1 MAARGNASLGAAPA
15 VLPPRGG
22 STATAG
28 PLRAASA
35 APTATPALLAAAL
48 SALSRGWGDACA
60 APPPASASASSAA
73 APILSLEGARA
84 ALRALPASSPL
95 AALADGPLRDALAA
109 CGAVCIR
116 GVYVPP
122 TLAVAQGA
130 AGAEALAEASAAA
143 AAAASAPAAA
153 AASAPSLAPPSSLAD
168 AAYRLMLEVLSD
180 RPSFRKT
187 DLQSAI
193 KAASLPA
200 GAAAGDAAAALSEA
214 QLARVVKVLCRSRG
228 NQWCLKDVN

>member
-143 AAAASAPAAA
+143 AAAASAP
-153 AASAPSLAPPSSLAD
+153 SLAPPSSLAD